1 MINYLQLQPAAGGLI
16 CPYRAEAVSLSA
28 KTPYL
33 IGDVTFA
40 FSFLLPPKAEAKRG
54 MQRRRNN
61 RKCKRALFPIQCRK

>member
-40 FSFLLPPKAEAKRG
+40 YTLGYTL
-54 MQRRRNN
+54 
-61 RKCKRALFPIQCRK
+61 ALKIAITNTIAPNVDY